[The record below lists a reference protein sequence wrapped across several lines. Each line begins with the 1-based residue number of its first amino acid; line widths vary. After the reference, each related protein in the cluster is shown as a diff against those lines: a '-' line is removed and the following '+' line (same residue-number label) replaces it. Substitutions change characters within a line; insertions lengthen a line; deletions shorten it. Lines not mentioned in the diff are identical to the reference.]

1 MLKLGLTGNIGSGKS
16 TVSRIFE
23 TLGVPVF
30 YADTQAKKLYS
41 NNEVKKLVVSRFG
54 GEILTKLNE
63 IDLKILAQIV
73 FKDKSKLGALTDILH
88 PMVFRKYDIW
98 LKNHYSEPFTIHESA
113 IIFEY
118 TQQRHFDKII
128 CVTAP
133 YELRLKRV
141 LNRDCIDEDTV
152 KSRMGNQLGEH
163 IKVSKSDLIIPNDE
177 DSFLIP
183 RVIDIYRKYSGKQ

>member
-30 YADTQAKKLYS
+30 YADTQAKKLYGES
-41 NNEVKKLVVSRFG
+41 EVKKIVVARFG
-54 GEILTKLNE
+54 GEILNKLNN
-63 IDLKILAQIV
+63 IDFKILAQIV

-88 PMVFRKYDIW
+88 PMLLSKYNIW
-98 LKNHYSEPFTIHESA
+98 LKQHDSEPFTIHESA

-118 TQQRHFDKII
+118 SQQRYFDKII

-141 LNRDCIDEDTV
+141 RNRDGIDEDTV
-152 KSRMGNQLGEH
+152 KRRMENQLEEH
-163 IKVSKSDLIIPNDE
+163 IKASKSDFIIPNDQ